1 MARVKNYVPS
11 GVIPACLLPFRA
23 DFSIDEAGFRKH
35 LRDVGTVDGISAV
48 TVNAHA
54 SEVASCTFDEQIR
67 VMEITGET
75 LGDRLPIVCGIY
87 ADGSFE
93 AARLARM
100 AERTGASALL
110 VFPSQ
115 TLGMGGALR
124 PEMTLAHFKCI
135 ADATDLPLIVFQYP
149 QASNVQYPLD
159 TLLKL
164 FEAVP
169 TVRAIKDWCNDAM
182 LHERQVTILQSL
194 ARPITVLSTHSSWL
208 MSSLVMGC
216 NGLLS
221 GAGSVIAD
229 LQVALWRAVQA
240 DDLKQA
246 KRINARMLPMVQAFY
261 APPFLDMHNRMKEAL
276 VLLGRLD
283 QAVVRPPLM
292 KLDASEIARLKA
304 AIKASGIARDGAFAS
319 AA

>member
-1 MARVKNYVPS
+1 MARFKTFEPR
-11 GVIPACLLPFRA
+11 GVIPACLLPFDS
-23 DFSIDEAGFRKH
+23 DFAIDEKGFRKH
-35 LRDVGTVDGISAV
+35 LADVGAVDGITAV

-54 SEVASCTFDEQIR
+54 SEVASCSFDEQVR
-67 VMEITGET
+67 VMDITGDA

-124 PEMTLAHFKCI
+124 PEMALAHFKHI
-135 ADATDLPLIVFQYP
+135 ADATDLPIIVFQYP
-149 QASNVQYPLD
+149 AASNVQYPVE
-159 TLLKL
+159 TLLHL
-164 FEAVP
+164 FEQVP
-169 TVRAIKDWCNDAM
+169 TIKAIKDWCNDAM
-182 LHERQVTILQSL
+182 LHERQVTTFQSL
-194 ARPITVLSTHSSWL
+194 SRPITVLSTHSSWL

-229 LQVALWRAVQA
+229 AQVALFRAVQA
-240 DDLKQA
+240 DDLKLA
-246 KRINARMLPMVQAFY
+246 KRINKRMLPLVQAFY

-283 QAVVRPPLM
+283 RAVVRPPLM
-292 KLDASEIARLKA
+292 KLDAVEIARLKA
-304 AIKASGIARDGAFAS
+304 AIKAAGIARDGAFAS